1 MSVDLSAL
9 PLRRMAPMPVRPG
22 GRVASP
28 LNGATTFIDR
38 LGARWSFEC
47 QTPPMPL
54 EPDGRRWAARLMEA
68 SRLGGRIRIAQPG
81 FNTSAPGTPV
91 VASAT
96 AAGRLVP
103 LSGVQPGYAFREGQ
117 WVSIIIGGQRYADQ
131 IAEQAIAST
140 SGTVTIRLQNLLR
153 KPLAGGETVEV
164 LAVVEGAIQLS
175 DGWNVD
181 NDEVVSFSFTITED
195 E

>member
-9 PLRRMAPMPVRPG
+9 KLRRMAPVPIRSG
-22 GRVASP
+22 GRIVSP

-38 LGARWSFEC
+38 LGSRWAFEC

-54 EPDGRRWAARLMEA
+54 EPEGRQWAAKLMEA
-68 SRLGGRIRIAQPG
+68 TRVGGRVRIAQPG
-81 FNTSAPGTPV
+81 FNIGPAGAPV
-91 VASAT
+91 VASET
-96 AAGRLVP
+96 LAGRLVP
-103 LSGVQPGYAFREGQ
+103 LSGVQPGYAFRIGQ
-117 WVSIIIGGQRYADQ
+117 WVSIIIDGQRYADQ
-131 IAEQAIAST
+131 IAEQAIAAAD
-140 SGTVTIRLQNLLR
+140 GTVTIRLQNLLR
-153 KPLAGGETVEV
+153 KPLAGGEAVEV
-164 LAVVEGAIQLS
+164 LAMVEGAIELS

>member
-9 PLRRMAPMPVRPG
+9 PLRRMAPLPIRPG

-68 SRLGGRIRIAQPG
+68 ARLGGRLRIAQPS
-81 FNTSAPGTPV
+81 FNVSAPGAPV

-103 LSGVQPGYAFREGQ
+103 LTGVQPGYAFREGQ
-117 WVSIIIGGQRYADQ
+117 WVSIIIAGQRYVDQ

-140 SGTVTIRLQNLLR
+140 GGTVTIRLQNLLR